1 MDAAAAA
8 TDATAAASAAAAV
21 AAAITATDAWCNIDI
36 EAVLLYNSIL
46 SIFTHY
52 YTPSLWRPCGHT
64 LQRDLNW
71 KCDFLRV
78 LYLLFWNLKKKS
90 GHFLRRSP

>member
-21 AAAITATDAWCNIDI
+21 AAAITATDALCNIDI

-52 YTPSLWRPCGHT
+52 YTPSL
-64 LQRDLNW
+64 
-71 KCDFLRV
+71 
-78 LYLLFWNLKKKS
+78 
-90 GHFLRRSP
+90 

>member
-46 SIFTHY
+46 SIFTH
-52 YTPSLWRPCGHT
+52 
-64 LQRDLNW
+64 
-71 KCDFLRV
+71 
-78 LYLLFWNLKKKS
+78 
-90 GHFLRRSP
+90 